1 MLWQESQKNGLLGKG
16 ILIMKVDNCIFC
28 KIINGDI
35 PSRRIYE
42 DDNFVVMMDVSPAS
56 KGHSLLL
63 PKEHYANLFE
73 MPDALLEELLKVAKK
88 VAAKMKETLNAD
100 GINLLQ
106 NNGVAAGQT
115 VFHYHMHLIP
125 RYEGEA
131 PILTWDAKT
140 YSAEEMDEIKSTI
153 LK

>member
-1 MLWQESQKNGLLGKG
+1 
-16 ILIMKVDNCIFC
+16 MKDANCIFC

-73 MPDALLEELLKVAKK
+73 MPDELLEELLKVAKK
-88 VAAKMKETLNAD
+88 AAALLKDSLGAD

-125 RYEGEA
+125 RYDGEE
-131 PILTWDAKT
+131 PILTWEPKS

>member
-1 MLWQESQKNGLLGKG
+1 
-16 ILIMKVDNCIFC
+16 MKDANCIFC

-42 DDNFVVMMDVSPAS
+42 DENFVVMMDVSPAS

-73 MPDALLEELLKVAKK
+73 MPDALLEELLKVAQK
-88 VAAKMKETLNAD
+88 VAAQMKESLQAD

-115 VFHYHMHLIP
+115 VFHFHLHLIP
-125 RYEGEA
+125 RYGNDAVGEMWEHQEISDTYMEDMRKK
-131 PILTWDAKT
+131 ILG
-140 YSAEEMDEIKSTI
+140 E
-153 LK
+153 

>member
-1 MLWQESQKNGLLGKG
+1 
-16 ILIMKVDNCIFC
+16 MKADNCIFC

-35 PSRRIYE
+35 PSRKIYE
-42 DDNFVVMMDVSPAS
+42 DENFVVMMDVSPAS

-73 MPDALLEELLKVAKK
+73 MPEELCKEVLTVAKK
-88 VAAKMKETLNAD
+88 VAKQMMETLNAD

-125 RYEGEA
+125 RYEGEES
-131 PILTWDAKT
+131 ILTWEAQN
-140 YSAEEMDEIKSTI
+140 YSAEEMNKIQTTI
-153 LK
+153 LN

>member
-1 MLWQESQKNGLLGKG
+1 
-16 ILIMKVDNCIFC
+16 MKDNCIFC

-42 DDNFVVMMDVSPAS
+42 DENFVVMMDVSPAS

-63 PKEHYANLFE
+63 PKEHYANVFE
-73 MPDALLEELLKVAKK
+73 MPDELLEELLKVAKK
-88 VAAKMKETLNAD
+88 VAAQMKEALQAD

-106 NNGVAAGQT
+106 NNGEAAGQT

-131 PILTWDAKT
+131 PILTWEPKSYA
-140 YSAEEMDEIKSTI
+140 AEEMDEIKSTI

>member
-1 MLWQESQKNGLLGKG
+1 
-16 ILIMKVDNCIFC
+16 MKDANCIFC

-42 DDNFVVMMDVSPAS
+42 DENFVVMMDVSPAS

-88 VAAKMKETLNAD
+88 VAAQMKESLQAD

-125 RYEGEA
+125 RYEGEE
-131 PILTWDAKT
+131 PILTWEPKS

>member
-1 MLWQESQKNGLLGKG
+1 
-16 ILIMKVDNCIFC
+16 MKADNCIFC

-35 PSRRIYE
+35 PSRKIYE
-42 DDNFVVMMDVSPAS
+42 DENFVVMMDVSPAS

-73 MPDALLEELLKVAKK
+73 MPEELCEEVLKVAQK
-88 VAAKMKETLNAD
+88 VAKQMVVALHAD

-106 NNGVAAGQT
+106 NNGAAAGQT

-125 RYEGEA
+125 RYEGEEQM
-131 PILTWDAKT
+131 LTWEPQS
-140 YSAEEMDEIKSTI
+140 YSAEEMNKIQTTI
-153 LK
+153 LN